1 MTHFKKIY
9 QKFFILFFVLFS
21 VFVGIFLL
29 LEIKKTE
36 MEIQKISL
44 AQVLKISHLK
54 NRSITL
60 MLVGDI
66 MLDRGVEYVINSYGG
81 GDYKFPF
88 LKIADYL
95 KEADILFGNL
105 EGPISNKGERVGSI
119 YSFRNNLAVIE
130 GLNFA
135 GFDILSV
142 ANNHIFDYG
151 REAIEDT
158 FNRLKTAGIDYV
170 GGGFNEIEAYSPII
184 REVNGTKIAFL
195 AYTNLGS
202 KFWAAKGEELG
213 IAWLE
218 KERMEKEVK
227 EAKSQA
233 DIVIT
238 SFHYGEEYYL
248 EPTSFQVSISR
259 AAIDAGAD
267 LVIGHHP
274 HVAQKIEKYRTG
286 YIAYSLGN
294 FVFDQGF
301 SEETTKGL
309 ILKVLVE
316 NGKIKKI
323 IPIEI
328 EINKLFQP
336 ELLKALLRN
345 PEN

>member
-21 VFVGIFLL
+21 VFVGTFLL

-36 MEIQKISL
+36 MEIQKILL
-44 AQVLKISHLK
+44 AQALKISHLK

-66 MLDRGVEYVINSYGG
+66 MLDRGVEYMVKKEGKS
-81 GDYKFPF
+81 DYKFPF

-105 EGPISNKGERVGSI
+105 EGPISNKGAKVGSI
-119 YSFRNNLAVIE
+119 YSFRNSPQVIE
-130 GLNFA
+130 GLIFA

-151 REAIEDT
+151 REAMEDT
-158 FNRLKTAGIDYV
+158 FGKLRDVSIEYV
-170 GGGFNEIEAYSPII
+170 GGGFSEDETYSPKIQEI
-184 REVNGTKIAFL
+184 NKTKIAFL
-195 AYTNLGS
+195 AYTDLGS
-202 KFWAAKGEELG
+202 EFWGAKGEESG
-213 IAWLE
+213 IAWME
-218 KERMEKEVK
+218 KQRMEKEIK
-227 EAKSQA
+227 KAKNQA
-233 DIVIT
+233 DLVIV

-248 EPTSFQVSISR
+248 EPTNFQISISR

-274 HVAQKIEKYRTG
+274 HVIQRIEKYKNG

-301 SEETTKGL
+301 SEETMRGS
-309 ILKVLVE
+309 ILKVLVK
-316 NGKIKKI
+316 NNKIKEA
-323 IPIEI
+323 IPIEV

>member
-1 MTHFKKIY
+1 MTHFKKTY

-36 MEIQKISL
+36 IEIQKIL
-44 AQVLKISHLK
+44 LVQALKISHLK

-66 MLDRGVEYVINSYGG
+66 MLDRGVEYMVEKEGKS
-81 GDYKFPF
+81 DYKFPF

-95 KEADILFGNL
+95 KGADILFGNL
-105 EGPISNKGERVGSI
+105 EGPISNKGAKVGSI
-119 YSFRNNLAVIE
+119 YSFRNSPQAIE
-130 GLNFA
+130 GLIFA

-151 REAIEDT
+151 REAMEDT
-158 FNRLKTAGIDYV
+158 FGRLRDVNIEYV
-170 GGGFNEIEAYSPII
+170 GGGFSEDETYSPKIQEI
-184 REVNGTKIAFL
+184 NKTKIAFL
-195 AYTNLGS
+195 AFTNLGS
-202 KFWAAKGEELG
+202 EFWAAKGDRSG
-213 IAWLE
+213 VAWLDEE
-218 KERMEKEVK
+218 KLKESIK
-227 EAKSQA
+227 TAKNQA
-233 DIVIT
+233 DLVIV
-238 SFHYGEEYYL
+238 SFHYGEEYSL
-248 EPTSFQVSISR
+248 EPTNFQISISR

-274 HVAQKIEKYRTG
+274 HVIQRIEKYKNG
-286 YIAYSLGN
+286 HIAYSLGN

-301 SEETTKGL
+301 SEEIMKGL

>member
-1 MTHFKKIY
+1 
-9 QKFFILFFVLFS
+9 
-21 VFVGIFLL
+21 
-29 LEIKKTE
+29 

-158 FNRLKTAGIDYV
+158 FNRLTTAGIDYV

-184 REVNGTKIAFL
+184 KEVNGTKIAFL
-195 AYTNLGS
+195 AYTNLGL

-218 KERMEKEVK
+218 KKRMEKEVK

-248 EPTSFQVSISR
+248 EPTSFQVSISQ

-274 HVAQKIEKYRTG
+274 HVVQKIEKYRTG

-323 IPIEI
+323 ISIEI